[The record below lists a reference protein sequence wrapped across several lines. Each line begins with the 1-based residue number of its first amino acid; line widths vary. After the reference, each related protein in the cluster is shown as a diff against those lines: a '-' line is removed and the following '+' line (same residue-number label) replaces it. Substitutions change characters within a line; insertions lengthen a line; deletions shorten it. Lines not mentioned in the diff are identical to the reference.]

1 MSKGIDNLT
10 SKLEEKLSTIAETI
24 KSNAK
29 EDREQLSQSLKISTN
44 CTSRNSMT

>member
-10 SKLEEKLSTIAETI
+10 SKLEEKLSAIAETI

-29 EDREQLSQSLKISTN
+29 EDREQLSQSLKDLN
-44 CTSRNSMT
+44 YTSRNSMT